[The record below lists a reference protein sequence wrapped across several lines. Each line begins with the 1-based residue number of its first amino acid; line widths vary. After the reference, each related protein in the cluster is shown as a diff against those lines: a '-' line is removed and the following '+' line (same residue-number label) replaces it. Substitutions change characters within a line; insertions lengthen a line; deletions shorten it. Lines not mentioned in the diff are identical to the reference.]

1 MRGIELLL
9 LAGFIGLIGVG
20 AWNARQWLPQWGDKS
35 ISSAAAAAGANKIS
49 GGLAGKSDSK
59 GRVGGK
65 RGIGRSARASITA
78 DVRDGN
84 VSISTIYV
92 QVPVDSGF
100 PTAADLPVGA
110 HGAEIVTKYG
120 EPTARVTEMRT
131 GHLFEHYY
139 YFNNDRTQLTV
150 ATLES
155 GIIVSAENIAR

>member
-1 MRGIELLL
+1 MRGIEVFL
-9 LAGFIGLIGVG
+9 LAGFVGLIGLG

-35 ISSAAAAAGANKIS
+35 VSSAPAGGNKIS
-49 GGLAGKSDSK
+49 GGFAGKSDS
-59 GRVGGK
+59 RARIDGK
-65 RGIGRSARASITA
+65 RGIGRSAASITT
-78 DVRDGN
+78 DVPGSN
-84 VSISTIYV
+84 ISISTTYV
-92 QVPVDSGF
+92 QIPELHAGF

-110 HGAEIVTKYG
+110 HGLDIVTKYG

-131 GHLFEHYY
+131 GRLFEHYY